1 MTKGGTREGDA
12 GTESA
17 DRKELQQPGKEV
29 MRVWM
34 DTVVRV
40 DRRNAEDVV
49 QEESEAVVPPNSSSL

>member
-40 DRRNAEDVV
+40 DRRNAEDIV